1 MSEVNIRVN
10 HSVKMIYYSIIQF
23 QPLLTSTTY
32 QNSIYD
38 RNTDLHK
45 IGELQ
50 PYDGS
55 LLGKSPTRSHKS
67 WHGVNF
73 STFIFPL
80 QKAIHIRYTVVD
92 WCKGLLEHMTKM
104 FLFPTGSTF

>member
-1 MSEVNIRVN
+1 MLFDHSTSALARLYHISKFNISFKLKV
-10 HSVKMIYYSIIQF
+10 
-23 QPLLTSTTY
+23 ST
-32 QNSIYD
+32 YD

-45 IGELQ
+45 IGELE

-73 STFIFPL
+73 STSIFPL
-80 QKAIHIRYTVVD
+80 QKAIHILDTQILTDSKDYER
-92 WCKGLLEHMTKM
+92 K
-104 FLFPTGSTF
+104 

>member
-10 HSVKMIYYSIIQF
+10 YSVKLIYYSIIQF
-23 QPLLTSTTY
+23 QPLPTSTTY
-32 QNSIYD
+32 QNSIYLSTHD

-45 IGELQ
+45 IGELE

-80 QKAIHIRYTVVD
+80 QKAIHILD
-92 WCKGLLEHMTKM
+92 IQML
-104 FLFPTGSTF
+104 TGAKDY